1 MNYDGAQTL
10 EDCSGVRRTGL
21 VEITVKK
28 KKKKLIIKINVKQTS
43 CGSTYR
49 TNTLHT

>member
-28 KKKKLIIKINVKQTS
+28 KKKSLSLKLM
-43 CGSTYR
+43 
-49 TNTLHT
+49 